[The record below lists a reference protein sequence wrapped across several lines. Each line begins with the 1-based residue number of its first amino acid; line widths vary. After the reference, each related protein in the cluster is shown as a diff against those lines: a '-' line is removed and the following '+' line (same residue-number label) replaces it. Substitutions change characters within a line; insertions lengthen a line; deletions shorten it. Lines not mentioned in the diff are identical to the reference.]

1 MHTLL
6 FVAPILLSAMRG
18 FVHVGQFVAEML
30 LCEQTYDVI
39 IKGEIVA
46 WYDLAN
52 KEGLIRR
59 GLRDCRSLANC
70 FVGVASCSKLPQA
83 QNLGDTS
90 CRPSATRLQL
100 GSPERPQPPPK
111 CDLSHRW
118 ALIGTPLAFI
128 SARVRSCFH
137 GGSNSRHSPFSIC
150 GKVTASPRLCNCSI

>member
-52 KEGLIRR
+52 KEGLI
-59 GLRDCRSLANC
+59 
-70 FVGVASCSKLPQA
+70 
-83 QNLGDTS
+83 
-90 CRPSATRLQL
+90 
-100 GSPERPQPPPK
+100 
-111 CDLSHRW
+111 
-118 ALIGTPLAFI
+118 
-128 SARVRSCFH
+128 
-137 GGSNSRHSPFSIC
+137 
-150 GKVTASPRLCNCSI
+150 